1 MKQPTRRKQSF
12 GLFLPFFLVF
22 FHLTFTI
29 SPCFSQTTGK
39 IAGNVKDAKTN
50 EPLPG
55 ANITITGTYLGAVS
69 DEKGDFFVI
78 NVPPGRYQLKI
89 SIIGYESVMIK
100 DLEVSVNRT
109 TVADCKLKETALQAQ
124 EVVVM
129 ADKVSMKK
137 DQTSSIRNVS
147 SAQISALPVENLD
160 AIVEMQAGVV
170 AGHFRGGR
178 LGEVSY
184 LIDGLQVNEAF
195 GGGRAVQLEKEVV
208 SEVEVI
214 TGTFNAEYGNAMS
227 GVVNSVTRDGA
238 NEFHC
243 SASANA
249 ANYYTHNKDVFIG
262 LKDDNLLRTQDYK
275 LYLEGPILKDRLTF
289 VANGRLQDNNGAY
302 NGIRR
307 FLPGDFSTFQSADSA
322 EWYSEHSGDSAVVP
336 MSTDKNLTFFGKL
349 SYKPFAP
356 LRTSLTFSL
365 NDDEG
370 KWYNH
375 YYKYNPDGRSTYY
388 DHSIM
393 YVFQANHSISG
404 SLFYEAKLSYV
415 ESTNKDFAYENPY
428 DGRYLHDEYSRETG
442 AGFSTGGQEKGY
454 TKRVNKNRNAKYDV
468 TWQLNKN
475 HILKSGFL
483 DTQYDIDQFQAQI
496 RNKYYGEVFEYVFV
510 YDSLRHKR
518 VYPYYAPTILKNSVY
533 SDIYRVKPTELSAYV
548 QDKMEYED
556 MVINLGLRLDWFDPQ
571 TVYPSQLRNP
581 ANQLSFPNNSDY
593 MSTYPRAKAH
603 YQISPR
609 FGISYKLGS
618 AALLRFSYG
627 HFFQMPPFYA
637 LYTNHDF
644 IVPPQNYGVTMGNP
658 LLRPQKTIQY
668 EVGLW
673 QQLMEGMSLEVA
685 VYYRDIY
692 DLLSTKIITTFNQIR
707 YGLYSNKDY
716 GNAKGLELKYE
727 IAYGPLTGALN
738 YTLQYTRG
746 NADNPTFSFDR
757 AGENK
762 DPVNILIPMSW
773 DQRHT
778 LNATVGYNTE
788 HYGSTITVYYN
799 SGTPYTWSPLSE
811 SPLYLINLFPNNSS
825 KPEQVSVDLTAF
837 YTIWSSRQYKVRLS
851 LLGTNMLDALR
862 EEGVYS
868 RTGRAYTD
876 VVRDID
882 AQSHRSDFT
891 DYFDVVHNPSMY
903 GPPRS
908 VKLGLNFIF

>member
-1 MKQPTRRKQSF
+1 MKQKASRNKNDRR
-12 GLFLPFFLVF
+12 FLPLFPVF
-22 FHLTFTI
+22 IFVTLTI
-29 SPCFSQTTGK
+29 SPCSSQTTGK
-39 IAGNVKDAKTN
+39 IAGRIIDAKTSD
-50 EPLPG
+50 PLPG
-55 ANITITGTYLGAVS
+55 ANVLIVGTLLGAAT
-69 DEKGDFFVI
+69 DNNGEFFVI
-78 NVPPGRYQLKI
+78 NIPPGKYQLKI
-89 SIIGYESVMIK
+89 SMIGYESVIINNL
-100 DLEVSVNRT
+100 DVSVNRT
-109 TVADCKLKETALQAQ
+109 TIAHCRMNETALLAQ
-124 EVVVM
+124 EMVVT
-129 ADKVSMKK
+129 ADKISMRK

-147 SAQISALPVENLD
+147 STQISALPVENLD
-160 AIVEMQAGVV
+160 AVVEMQAGVV

-184 LIDGLQVNEAF
+184 LIDGMQVNEAF

-208 SEVEVI
+208 SDVEVT

-227 GVVNSVTRDGA
+227 GVVNSVTKDGA
-238 NEFHC
+238 NEFHG

-249 ANYYTHNKDVFIG
+249 ANYYTNNKDVFIG
-262 LKDDNLLRTQDYK
+262 LKDDDFLRTKDYR
-275 LYLEGPILKDRLTF
+275 LYLEGPIFKDRLTF
-289 VANGRLQDNNGAY
+289 VANGRLQDNQGAF

-307 FLPGDFSTFQSADSA
+307 FQPSDYSSFQSADSS
-322 EWYSEHSGDSAVVP
+322 EWYSEYSGDSAVVP
-336 MSTDKNLTFFGKL
+336 MSTNKNLTFFGKL
-349 SYKPFAP
+349 SFQPFAP

-365 NDDEG
+365 NDEEG

-375 YYKYNPDGRSTYY
+375 YFKYNPDGRSTYY

-393 YVFQANHSISG
+393 YVLQANHTISN
-404 SLFYEAKLSYV
+404 SLFYEAKVSYV
-415 ESTNKDFAYENPY
+415 KSSNKDFVHENLY
-428 DGRYLHDEYSRETG
+428 DSRYLHDEYSRDTG

-454 TKRVNKNRNAKYDV
+454 NKRVNKNYNAKYDL

-475 HILKSGFL
+475 HIFKSGFL
-483 DTQYDIDQFQAQI
+483 YTQYDFDQFQAQI
-496 RNKYYGEVFEYVFV
+496 RNKYFGESFEYVFV
-510 YDSLRHKR
+510 YDSLAHKR
-518 VYPYYAPTILKNSVY
+518 IYPYYEPIILENSVY
-533 SDIYRVKPTELSAYV
+533 SDIYQVKPAELSAYV

-556 MVINLGLRLDWFDPQ
+556 MVINLGLRLDLFDPK
-571 TVYPSQLRNP
+571 TTYPSQLRNP
-581 ANQLSFPNNSDY
+581 ANQLSFPNNPDY
-593 MSTYPRAKAH
+593 MSTYPKAKAL

-618 AALLRFSYG
+618 TALLRFSYG

-644 IVPPQNYGVTMGNP
+644 IVPPQDYGVTMGNP

-673 QQLMEGMSLEVA
+673 QQLMEGMSLEIA

-727 IAYGPLTGALN
+727 IAFGPLTGALN

-746 NADNPTFSFDR
+746 NADNPTFSFNR

-788 HYGSTITVYYN
+788 NYGSSMTVYYN

-811 SPLYLINLFPNNSS
+811 SSLYLINLFPNNSA
-825 KPEQVSVDLTAF
+825 KPAQVSVDLVAF
-837 YTIWSSRQYKVRLS
+837 YTVWSSNQYKVRLS

-876 VVRDID
+876 IVRDID
-882 AQSHRSDFT
+882 IQSHRSNFT
-891 DYFDVVHNPSMY
+891 DYFDVVQNPSMY

-908 VKLGLNFIF
+908 VKVGLNFIF